1 MTVSRTFK
9 FPGGSIVLYSHPGG
23 LGEIVLFSKRKV
35 FFKVF
40 YNLKELENTFDELVE
55 EIEKEFVEATRS
67 VLSRRYILKDL
78 LKL

>member
-9 FPGGSIVLYSHPGG
+9 FPGGSIVLYSHPEG

-40 YNLKELENTFDELVE
+40 YNLEELENTFDELIE
-55 EIEKEFVEATRS
+55 EIEKEFIESARS
-67 VLSRRYILKDL
+67 VLGRKYILKDL